1 MDDESLAI
9 FASLHCQ
16 SQRQELETKISCARS
31 LADYIC
37 TVSPLRQLE
46 ERLQVLLWLSLNA
59 GDLPWFL
66 RELLAQVQSALRQLP
81 QEQTATERLG
91 QRCDE
96 LLAETAQLLSNVEQY
111 ATFGESV
118 VPLIEDLSVSSYSV
132 GTLAGHFADLACL
145 ETLLAKYL
153 AISKD
158 WTTHVHLV
166 APLCCA
172 LTPLLPVLGEAA
184 VQKGLVRSIER
195 KQRQDSIFYWLQRW
209 IFCCVRRH
217 EETMWDPDLSK
228 AMLAPKTPKTKR
240 SVRSSMLAQKVSSVF
255 QVFCSL
261 LGHLKFLG
269 DVAEEAC
276 GMVTPWSTWV
286 LQVRCAL
293 VQLLAMFDSLS
304 KSTKLQ
310 LEVLS
315 ELCKGD
321 MTRETLKS
329 SLQIAASNL
338 SKLSDFRC
346 QVTAKSCECEKLMNL
361 FSNNDQIKMQ
371 HAVMRIIELY
381 GAVGHRND
389 ASDASLNAEV
399 AVALAAKHLAEATAE
414 ELHKVQQRLAVA
426 SHALQTTRERS
437 DGAPWFQE
445 LQHLLQALP
454 GLLAEKGIED
464 SIIFE
469 CLRGGLMQHELL
481 CRRLQVFLKTD
492 EEEDPAQLLSDV
504 EPLFDAYLEDL
515 NSSSRDLEPL
525 RREVHLSDDELWRAA
540 LQVAT
545 PSRRRKTSKL
555 GQKILFRSL
564 SFWRFPDSLNAV
576 LCFLGRDGSRTRNS
590 AYWIVTLENCCSFHD
605 VLDVHV
611 VHDD

>member
-37 TVSPLRQLE
+37 RASPLRQLE
-46 ERLQVLLWLSLNA
+46 ERLQVLLWLTLNA

-66 RELLAQVQSALRQLP
+66 RELLAQLQSALRQLP
-81 QEQTATERLG
+81 QEQTKTQRLG
-91 QRCDE
+91 QSCNE
-96 LLAETAQLLSNVEQY
+96 LLAETAQLLSNVEQH

-118 VPLIEDLSVSSYSV
+118 VPLIEDLSAGSYSV

-145 ETLLAKYL
+145 ETLLVKYL
-153 AISKD
+153 AISDD

-195 KQRQDSIFYWLQRW
+195 KHRRDSIFYWLQRW
-209 IFCCVRRH
+209 IFCCCVRRH
-217 EETMWDPDLSK
+217 EETVWDTDLSE

-240 SVRSSMLAQKVSSVF
+240 SARSSMLARKVSSVF

-261 LGHLKFLG
+261 LGHLNSLG
-269 DVAEEAC
+269 DVAAEAS

-315 ELCKGD
+315 ELCKED

-346 QVTAKSCECEKLMNL
+346 QVIAKSCECEKLMNL
-361 FSNNDQIKMQ
+361 FSNTDQIKMQ

-381 GAVGHRND
+381 CAVGHRSD
-389 ASDASLNAEV
+389 ASDAADAADAALDAEV
-399 AVALAAKHLAEATAE
+399 AVAAKQLAEAKAE
-414 ELHKVQQRLAVA
+414 ELQEAQQHLAVA
-426 SHALQTTRERS
+426 SHALQTARERS
-437 DGAPWFQE
+437 NGAPWFQE

-454 GLLAEKGIED
+454 GLLADKGIED
-464 SIIFE
+464 SMIFT
-469 CLRGGLMQHELL
+469 CLRGGLKQHELL
-481 CRRLQVFLKTD
+481 CQRLEVFLETD
-492 EEEDPAQLLSDV
+492 EEEDPAHLLSV
-504 EPLFDAYLEDL
+504 LRPLFDTYLEDL
-515 NSSSRDLEPL
+515 KSFSQDLEAL
-525 RREVHLSDDELWRAA
+525 RREVHPNGDELCRAQDSV
-540 LQVAT
+540 LSQVAT
-545 PSRRRKTSKL
+545 PSRRRTSKL
-555 GQKILFRSL
+555 AQLDADDLF
-564 SFWRFPDSLNAV
+564 
-576 LCFLGRDGSRTRNS
+576 
-590 AYWIVTLENCCSFHD
+590 
-605 VLDVHV
+605 
-611 VHDD
+611 